1 MKDHFYFKCRFR
13 QTEHFDSCLMQT
25 LSTSQQ
31 AITSP
36 FHFVWPLKAHKFNN
50 LGCVKGLNQVG
61 KALDRK
67 DAYLC
72 ILAKD
77 CEDPKYKKLI
87 TALAKQN
94 KIPLIEVDSRQELGQ
109 WLGQCKYDKEG
120 NARKTKGASSA
131 AIKDYGEPS
140 DALSFL
146 EQYIKENDCWSL
158 PCLCSNN

>member
-1 MKDHFYFKCRFR
+1 M
-13 QTEHFDSCLMQT
+13 L
-25 LSTSQQ
+25 
-31 AITSP
+31 
-36 FHFVWPLKAHKFNN
+36 
-50 LGCVKGLNQVG
+50 LGLVKGLNQVG

-77 CEDPKYKKLI
+77 CDDPKYKKLI

-94 KIPLIEVDSRQELGQ
+94 KIPLIEIDSRTDLGM

-120 NARKTKGASSA
+120 VPRKTKGASSC
-131 AIKDYGEPS
+131 AIKDYGETS

-146 EQYIKENDCWSL
+146 EQYIKEHDL
-158 PCLCSNN
+158 

>member
-1 MKDHFYFKCRFR
+1 MEGAEETKID
-13 QTEHFDSCLMQT
+13 TINA
-25 LSTSQQ
+25 
-31 AITSP
+31 AIKNVIKKSMA
-36 FHFVWPLKAHKFNN
+36 VD
-50 LGCVKGLNQVG
+50 GCVKGLNQVG

-94 KIPLIEVDSRQELGQ
+94 KIPLIEVDAREELGQ
-109 WLGQCKYDKEG
+109 WLGQCKYDKDG
-120 NARKTKGASSA
+120 VARKTKGASSC

-146 EQYIKENDCWSL
+146 EQYIKEHDC
-158 PCLCSNN
+158 

>member
-1 MKDHFYFKCRFR
+1 MV
-13 QTEHFDSCLMQT
+13 ET
-25 LSTSQQ
+25 LKYSQSLQ
-31 AITSP
+31 SLHV
-36 FHFVWPLKAHKFNN
+36 FPLPPSIHLLTHII
-50 LGCVKGLNQVG
+50 LGLVKGLNQVG

-77 CEDPKYKKLI
+77 CDDPKYKKLI

-94 KIPLIEVDSRQELGQ
+94 KIPLIEVDSRQDLGL

-120 NARKTKGASSA
+120 NAKKTKGASSC
-131 AIKDYGEPS
+131 AIKDYGETS

-146 EQYIKENDCWSL
+146 EQYIKEHDL
-158 PCLCSNN
+158 

>member
-1 MKDHFYFKCRFR
+1 MYRYQFPFF
-13 QTEHFDSCLMQT
+13 
-25 LSTSQQ
+25 
-31 AITSP
+31 ITTIVLNS
-36 FHFVWPLKAHKFNN
+36 FV
-50 LGCVKGLNQVG
+50 LGLVKGLNQVG

-77 CEDPKYKKLI
+77 CDDPKYIKLI

-94 KIPLIEVDSRQELGQ
+94 KIPLIEVESRQELGQ

-120 NARKTKGASSA
+120 VPRKIRGASSC
-131 AIKDYGEPS
+131 AIKDYGETS

-146 EQYIKENDCWSL
+146 EQYIKEHDL
-158 PCLCSNN
+158 

>member
-1 MKDHFYFKCRFR
+1 MGINKTKNKIKMEGAEETKID
-13 QTEHFDSCLMQT
+13 TINA
-25 LSTSQQ
+25 
-31 AITSP
+31 AIKNVIQKSMA
-36 FHFVWPLKAHKFNN
+36 VD
-50 LGCVKGLNQVG
+50 GCVKGLNQVG

-94 KIPLIEVDSRQELGQ
+94 KIPLIEVDHREELGQ

-120 NARKTKGASSA
+120 VPRKTKGASSC

-146 EQYIKENDCWSL
+146 EQYIKEHDC
-158 PCLCSNN
+158 

>member
-1 MKDHFYFKCRFR
+1 MVLHKWNVDY
-13 QTEHFDSCLMQT
+13 
-25 LSTSQQ
+25 LSISDRLL
-31 AITSP
+31 P
-36 FHFVWPLKAHKFNN
+36 FLFNYKRIELTHIN

-77 CEDPKYKKLI
+77 CEDPKYKKLV

-94 KIPLIEVDSRQELGQ
+94 KIPLIEVDNREELGQ

-120 NARKTKGASSA
+120 VARKTKGASSC

-146 EQYIKENDCWSL
+146 EQYIKEHDC
-158 PCLCSNN
+158 